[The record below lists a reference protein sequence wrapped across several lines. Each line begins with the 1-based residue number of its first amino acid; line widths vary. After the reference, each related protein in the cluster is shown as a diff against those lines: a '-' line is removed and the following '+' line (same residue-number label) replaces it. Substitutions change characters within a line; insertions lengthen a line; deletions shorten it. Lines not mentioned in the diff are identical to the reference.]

1 MTAHETYTRA
11 LTVLRAIDP
20 TKAEL
25 AQALGIT
32 PAEADTLLGKL
43 VANHHVWPDNR
54 GGTVVWPLTAA
65 GRVAAEVGNG

>member
-1 MTAHETYTRA
+1 MTATEQYAHA
-11 LTVLRAIDP
+11 LVVLRGIDP

-25 AQALGIT
+25 ARAMGIT
-32 PAEADTLLGKL
+32 NEDADKLLSKL

-65 GRVAAEVGNG
+65 GRVAAEERR